1 MPLSAETGIET
12 GLQVRSLRKPL
23 AWLRQHQDMI
33 FTGTTGVF
41 VLLSLIAP
49 IERMLGFDP
58 ALIGAVIGA
67 CPILKGAWI
76 GLFRHK
82 DLTAGVLVSVA
93 LLASLAIGEYFAAAE
108 VAFIMLLGKLL
119 ENATIAKAGKAVEK
133 LVALAPKKAR
143 IRTGQ
148 GEVEI
153 TAEQLLPGQ
162 IALVRAGE
170 LIPADGR
177 VLTGNA
183 CVSQAVLTGESL
195 PCDKCP
201 GDDVWPV
208 P

>member
-1 MPLSAETGIET
+1 M
-12 GLQVRSLRKPL
+12 
-23 AWLRQHQDMI
+23 
-33 FTGTTGVF
+33 
-41 VLLSLIAP
+41 
-49 IERMLGFDP
+49 
-58 ALIGAVIGA
+58 
-67 CPILKGAWI
+67 
-76 GLFRHK
+76 
-82 DLTAGVLVSVA
+82 LVSVA

-108 VAFIMLLGKLL
+108 VAFIMLLGELL

-133 LVALAPKKAR
+133 LVALAPQKAR
-143 IRTGQ
+143 IRTEQ

-170 LIPADGR
+170 LIPADCR

-201 GDDVWPV
+201 GDDVGLV